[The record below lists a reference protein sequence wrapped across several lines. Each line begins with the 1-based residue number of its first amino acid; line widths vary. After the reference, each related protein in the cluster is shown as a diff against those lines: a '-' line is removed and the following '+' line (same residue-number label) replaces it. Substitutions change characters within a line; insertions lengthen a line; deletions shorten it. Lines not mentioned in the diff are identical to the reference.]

1 MTVCRDFEEISIVP
15 LILNRLHGT
24 LTLEVDYRKLK
35 TAFIRV
41 QCAIW
46 LFVDL
51 IPGSLVA
58 KAQKTCWGRG
68 GGGGCW

>member
-15 LILNRLHGT
+15 LTLNWLHGT

-41 QCAIW
+41 HLHAPYGY
-46 LFVDL
+46 L
-51 IPGSLVA
+51 
-58 KAQKTCWGRG
+58 
-68 GGGGCW
+68 